1 MSFKN
6 IFITG
11 TNTGVGKTVITG
23 LLAKALL
30 KRKKNIITQK
40 WIQTG
45 NTIPEDIYTHLEI
58 MNLTPNDISDYA
70 TEMCPYI
77 YTLPASPHLAA
88 INENKPIQKHR
99 ILLAYHALSNI
110 FDHVLVEGAGGFLV
124 PYSESGT
131 IGDIVEEL
139 KLDIILVVNNTLG
152 CINHTLLSVN
162 EIRSRGLN
170 ILGLI
175 FNQSE
180 NEPQSPILEDNPL
193 IVSEMTELPILA
205 NLTYKQDYKK
215 INLSSV
221 FDKLL

>member
-23 LLAKALL
+23 HLAKALR

-58 MNLTPNDISDYA
+58 MDLTPNDISKYSK
-70 TEMCPYI
+70 EICPYI

-88 INENKPIQKHR
+88 INEDKPIQKHR
-99 ILLAYHALSNI
+99 ILLAYHALSDI

-139 KLDIILVVNNTLG
+139 KLDVILVVNNTLG

-180 NEPQSPILEDNPL
+180 NEPHSPILEDNPL
-193 IVSEMTELPILA
+193 IIAEMTKLPVLA
-205 NLTYKQDYKK
+205 NLPYNDDYKN
-215 INLSSV
+215 IDLSSV
-221 FDKLL
+221 LDTLL